1 MSEPQFDVVAVGNAL
16 VDVLSQTDD
25 AFIEDQKARYGMEKG
40 AMTLIDEVRAVE
52 LYSQM
57 PPGIESSGGSAG
69 NTMAG
74 FASFGGKGGFI
85 GKIADDD
92 LGKIFQHDLRSLGI
106 RFDTQP
112 LVMGAKTGRCLIC
125 VTPDAQ
131 RTMNTFLGASVELT
145 PGDIDEDLIT
155 NAKIT
160 YLEGYLF
167 DRDSAKAAF
176 IHAAETAH
184 KAGHRVALTLSDP
197 FCVDRHRSDFLRL
210 VESHVDILFANED
223 EIKSLFM
230 QDNFDD
236 AASAVSQH
244 VEIAAMTRSEK
255 GAVIR
260 QGEKTYE
267 IPAAPVSEV
276 LDTTGAGD
284 QFAAGFLYGFT
295 NNKDIETCGK
305 LGALAAAEVI
315 SHMGPRPESPYSRF
329 IEADNMSGNT

>member
-1 MSEPQFDVVAVGNAL
+1 MSQPQFDVVAVGNAL
-16 VDVLSQTDD
+16 VDVLSQTDE
-25 AFIEDQKARYGMEKG
+25 AFVQEQNAHYGMEKG
-40 AMTLIDEVRAVE
+40 AMTLIDEARAVE
-52 LYSQM
+52 LYAQM
-57 PPGIESSGGSAG
+57 PAGIESSGGSAG

-74 FASFGGKGGFI
+74 FASFGGQGGFI
-85 GKIADDD
+85 GKVADDD

-106 RFDTQP
+106 QFDTQP
-112 LVMGAKTGRCLIC
+112 LIMGAKTGRCLIC

-145 PGDIDEDLIT
+145 PGDIDEDLIAK
-155 NAKIT
+155 AKIT

-167 DRDSAKAAF
+167 DRDTAKQAF
-176 IHAAETAH
+176 IYAAETAH
-184 KAGHRVALTLSDP
+184 AAGHRVALTLSDP

-210 VESHVDILFANED
+210 VESHIDILFANEE

-230 QDNFDD
+230 QENFED
-236 AASAVSQH
+236 AASAVSKH

-260 QGEKTYE
+260 NGETTYE

-276 LDTTGAGD
+276 IDTTGAGD

-295 NNKDIETCGK
+295 SGKDIETCGR

-315 SHMGPRPESPYSRF
+315 SHMGPRPEHSYKEL
-329 IEADNMSGNT
+329 IAKAA

>member
-1 MSEPQFDVVAVGNAL
+1 MSEPQLDVIAVGNAL

-25 AFIEDQKARYGMEKG
+25 AFIEKQNKRHGMEKG
-40 AMTLIDEVRAVE
+40 AMTLIDEARAID
-52 LYSQM
+52 LYTQM
-57 PPGIESSGGSAG
+57 PPGIESSGGSAA

-74 FASFGGKGGFI
+74 FASFGGNGAFI
-85 GKIADDD
+85 GKVADDD

-106 RFDTQP
+106 KFETQP
-112 LVMGAKTGRCLIC
+112 LIMGAKTGRCLIC

-145 PGDIDEDLIT
+145 ANDIDEALIA

-167 DRDSAKAAF
+167 DRDTAKAAF

-184 KAGHRVALTLSDP
+184 AAGHRVALTLSDP

-210 VESHVDILFANED
+210 IESHIDILFANEE

-260 QGEKTYE
+260 NGEKTYE
-267 IPAAPVSEV
+267 IPAALVDEV
-276 LDTTGAGD
+276 IDTTGAGD

-295 NNKDIETCGK
+295 SGKDIETCGK

-315 SHMGPRPESPYSRF
+315 GHMGPRPEMLYKDL
-329 IEADNMSGNT
+329 IAKAA